1 MEHMEKAKLK
11 YEMLE
16 SVNAEEHDPFRERHF
31 DNSLK
36 ELKKLDKWLGKH
48 KMAGTWTLSEKL
60 AFLRNVEANIRT
72 GASFRRTQL
81 SWFAL
86 LVALFAA
93 LSGFL
98 IGTLIQ

>member
-1 MEHMEKAKLK
+1 MEKTKIK

-16 SVNAEEHDPFRERHF
+16 NVNAEEHDPFRERHF

-36 ELKKLDKWLGKH
+36 ELQKLEKWLGKH
-48 KMAGTWTLSEKL
+48 KMAETWTLTEKL
-60 AFLRNVEANIRT
+60 AFIRNVEANIRT

-86 LVALFAA
+86 LIALLAA
-93 LSGFL
+93 MSGFL
-98 IGTLIQ
+98 LGTLVK

>member
-1 MEHMEKAKLK
+1 MKKGKLK
-11 YEMLE
+11 YGMLE

-36 ELKKLDKWLGKH
+36 ELQKLDKWLDKN
-48 KMAGTWTLSEKL
+48 KMAGDWTLSEKL
-60 AFLRNVEANIRT
+60 SFLRTIEANIRT

-86 LVALFAA
+86 IIALFAA
-93 LSGFL
+93 ISGYL
-98 IGTLIQ
+98 IGHFVK